1 LFTVVD
7 DEDNV
12 ARRGAQLERYYQ
24 ALFDL
29 HWSNGTPRSVE
40 LLKEMLGTELLLPAP
55 ERTDEVVA
63 NQASQFFD
71 QLEAMQRVF
80 QDYCAREAR
89 ETVAEEHVLDLLEEM
104 GIDLG
109 GSLQTHKDG
118 MELRQR
124 AVEVLSDGTWEDLE
138 AWYQNPSE
146 KAQRERVI
154 AVAAA
159 AAAAAVAAAA
169 AAAAGAAETAAS
181 ESAYAAGVQR
191 GGVPQQI
198 TGGDAAILNED
209 EDEIM
214 ALEQAVSSSDGS
226 RRDSIGSQLMQSFKE
241 ILAEP
246 VAAQLVRGD
255 APLSAGG
262 PPVEVDEDLCRYSR
276 LSF

>member
-1 LFTVVD
+1 
-7 DEDNV
+7 
-12 ARRGAQLERYYQ
+12 
-24 ALFDL
+24 
-29 HWSNGTPRSVE
+29 
-40 LLKEMLGTELLLPAP
+40 MLGTELLLPAP

-154 AVAAA
+154 AA
-159 AAAAAVAAAA
+159 AAAAAVAAA

-246 VAAQLVRGD
+246 VAGQLVRGD

-262 PPVEVDEDLCRYSR
+262 PPVEADEDLCRYSR

>member
-1 LFTVVD
+1 MSSLDWKSGQPNAKYWVKKRHFLRCHLYVKCIILPRQARDKHRESTQKESGVSLGHQYACESVGKWQ
-7 DEDNV
+7 EELSQRQRY
-12 ARRGAQLERYYQ
+12 RRGA
-24 ALFDL
+24 
-29 HWSNGTPRSVE
+29 
-40 LLKEMLGTELLLPAP
+40 
-55 ERTDEVVA
+55 
-63 NQASQFFD
+63 ASATRQGGYD
-71 QLEAMQRVF
+71 WHRV
-80 QDYCAREAR
+80 
-89 ETVAEEHVLDLLEEM
+89 
-104 GIDLG
+104 
-109 GSLQTHKDG
+109 
-118 MELRQR
+118 
-124 AVEVLSDGTWEDLE
+124 
-138 AWYQNPSE
+138 
-146 KAQRERVI
+146 
-154 AVAAA
+154 
-159 AAAAAVAAAA
+159 AA

>member
-1 LFTVVD
+1 
-7 DEDNV
+7 
-12 ARRGAQLERYYQ
+12 
-24 ALFDL
+24 
-29 HWSNGTPRSVE
+29 
-40 LLKEMLGTELLLPAP
+40 M
-55 ERTDEVVA
+55 
-63 NQASQFFD
+63 
-71 QLEAMQRVF
+71 
-80 QDYCAREAR
+80 
-89 ETVAEEHVLDLLEEM
+89 
-104 GIDLG
+104 
-109 GSLQTHKDG
+109 
-118 MELRQR
+118 
-124 AVEVLSDGTWEDLE
+124 
-138 AWYQNPSE
+138 
-146 KAQRERVI
+146 
-154 AVAAA
+154 
-159 AAAAAVAAAA
+159 AA

-246 VAAQLVRGD
+246 VAGQLVRGD

>member
-1 LFTVVD
+1 VRLFTVVD

-154 AVAAA
+154 AA
-159 AAAAAVAAAA
+159 AAAAAVAAA

-246 VAAQLVRGD
+246 VAGQLVRGD

>member
-1 LFTVVD
+1 MRLFTVVD

-154 AVAAA
+154 AAAAA

-169 AAAAGAAETAAS
+169 AAAEWLLSLAAAAAVAAALLFSAATAA
-181 ESAYAAGVQR
+181 AA
-191 GGVPQQI
+191 
-198 TGGDAAILNED
+198 AAAADFFRLLRLTL
-209 EDEIM
+209 
-214 ALEQAVSSSDGS
+214 ALASSM
-226 RRDSIGSQLMQSFKE
+226 L
-241 ILAEP
+241 
-246 VAAQLVRGD
+246 
-255 APLSAGG
+255 G
-262 PPVEVDEDLCRYSR
+262 PEMSSPWLPA
-276 LSF
+276 